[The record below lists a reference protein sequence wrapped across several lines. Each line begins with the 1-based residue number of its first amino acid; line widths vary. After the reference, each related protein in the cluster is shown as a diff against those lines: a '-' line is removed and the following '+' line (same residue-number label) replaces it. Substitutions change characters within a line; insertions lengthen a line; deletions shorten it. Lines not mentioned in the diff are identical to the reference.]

1 MTQTQASK
9 LYENFSDLPADEKF
23 DADIPQPKQLH
34 ALGSVIHVVYL
45 SNKWHTREGRTGKK
59 DEFIKYVHDWKTNA
73 PLLCL
78 DKANDYYHLLGKVSV
93 KAEGIT
99 DWKGKQIN
107 QRKPNYSIPK
117 DLTFL
122 GYLVEI
128 VYTDIESQEDYKI
141 EFGKK
146 SILCSGPSGLSLYI
160 AKIRS

>member
-1 MTQTQASK
+1 
-9 LYENFSDLPADEKF
+9 
-23 DADIPQPKQLH
+23 
-34 ALGSVIHVVYL
+34 
-45 SNKWHTREGRTGKK
+45 
-59 DEFIKYVHDWKTNA
+59 
-73 PLLCL
+73 
-78 DKANDYYHLLGKVSV
+78 VSV

-117 DLTFL
+117 ALTFL